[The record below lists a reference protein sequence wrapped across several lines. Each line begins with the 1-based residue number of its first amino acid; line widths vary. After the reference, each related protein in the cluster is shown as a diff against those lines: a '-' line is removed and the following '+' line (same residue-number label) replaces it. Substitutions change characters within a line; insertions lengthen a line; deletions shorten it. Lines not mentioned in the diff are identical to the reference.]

1 VAGLTRRRSLQVTQR
16 EAALLPH
23 IPGLKAKHPCWGSR
37 RLWAYVHVV
46 ERLAVH
52 KQRVR
57 RVMRAHHR

>member
-1 VAGLTRRRSLQVTQR
+1 MTQR
-16 EAALLPH
+16 EAALLPR

-52 KQRVR
+52 TQRVR